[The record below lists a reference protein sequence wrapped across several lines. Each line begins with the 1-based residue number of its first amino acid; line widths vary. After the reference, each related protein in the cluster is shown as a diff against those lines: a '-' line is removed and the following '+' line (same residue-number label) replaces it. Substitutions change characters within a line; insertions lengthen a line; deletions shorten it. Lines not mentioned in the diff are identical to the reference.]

1 MGSQVRMMY
10 EEITR
15 GSEVMTSD
23 RGSNN
28 NSVYVLYLMFISVKS
43 FYIEFNNI

>member
-1 MGSQVRMMY
+1 
-10 EEITR
+10 
-15 GSEVMTSD
+15 MTSD

-28 NSVYVLYLMFISVKS
+28 NSVYVLYLMFILVKS